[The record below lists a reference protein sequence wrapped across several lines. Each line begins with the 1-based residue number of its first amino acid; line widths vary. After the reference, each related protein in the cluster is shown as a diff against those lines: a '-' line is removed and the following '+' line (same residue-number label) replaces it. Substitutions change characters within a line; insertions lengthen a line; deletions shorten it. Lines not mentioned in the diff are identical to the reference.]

1 MKFSINDFFNK
12 YDQITFTEEILN
24 GKLHFLCSE
33 KSIKALFYQVYKS
46 ADFNFYLVFYRN
58 NRVCYIQSVYCQIL
72 LFFTFADLIGRN
84 KNRNDSKPL
93 TFTTK
98 SSILNIL
105 DESFNLVIEINN
117 LFWQHI
123 SYYHAVIM

>member
-1 MKFSINDFFNK
+1 MKFSIKDFFNK

-46 ADFNFYLVFYRN
+46 ADLNFYLVFYRN

-93 TFTTK
+93 TITTK
-98 SSILNIL
+98 SSILNVAAVSDPPLNIL
-105 DESFNLVIEINN
+105 DETFNLVIEINN
-117 LFWQHI
+117 LF
-123 SYYHAVIM
+123 

>member
-1 MKFSINDFFNK
+1 MKFSIKDFFNK

-24 GKLHFLCSE
+24 GKLHFLCRE
-33 KSIKALFYQVYKS
+33 KSVKALFHQVYKS

-93 TFTTK
+93 TITTK
-98 SSILNIL
+98 SSILNVAAVSDPPLNIL
-105 DESFNLVIEINN
+105 DETFNLVIEINN
-117 LFWQHI
+117 LF
-123 SYYHAVIM
+123 

>member
-1 MKFSINDFFNK
+1 MKFSIKDFFNK

-46 ADFNFYLVFYRN
+46 ADFNFYLVFYQN

-117 LFWQHI
+117 LF
-123 SYYHAVIM
+123 